1 MPNLQIIA
9 TVIFLAGLAV
19 VAGWMLGV
27 VSERVAPVGSLL
39 IFTAL
44 LLRVLGFFRKS

>member
-1 MPNLQIIA
+1 MFKLQVVA
-9 TVIFLAGLAV
+9 TVIFLVGLSI

-27 VSERVAPVGSLL
+27 ISEKVVPVGSLL

-44 LLRVLGFFRKS
+44 LLRVVGFFRKS